1 MTDNQFIALIVTIL
15 GFMIALIGFSINLW
29 KTSKYIRTESKSDM
43 REMLT
48 LIDSN
53 HKNVINLIIAIK
65 DEIKDFHGRLCAI
78 EERQREIK
86 S

>member
-1 MTDNQFIALIVTIL
+1 MTDNQLIALIVTIS
-15 GFMIALIGFSINLW
+15 GFMVALIGFSINLW
-29 KTSKYIRTESKSDM
+29 KTSKDIRAENKSDM

-53 HKNVINLIIAIK
+53 HKNVMNLIIAIK

-78 EERQREIK
+78 EERQRK
-86 S
+86 DV